1 MFTALGILGWLIL
14 LPFLLIFYIPLRMA
28 RVRGRSVFIWFV
40 LTLFLTP
47 LITIPLIAILGDGY
61 AYRRARPYYNR

>member
-1 MFTALGILGWLIL
+1 M

-47 LITIPLIAILGDGY
+47 VITIPLIAILGDGY
-61 AYRRARPYYNR
+61 MNRRGRAYYSR